1 MAIVSPLNAIFFPSL
16 FILCCH
22 PKCSFFLSVPPP
34 RPRWQIAAI
43 HPIRNPLRPS
53 SLPLQ
58 LWHICFHIH
67 FMIFPKAL
75 PCSQHRW
82 SPCNNSSSY
91 RNLITICA
99 LIRSHRR
106 QQENLDF
113 ERNPNLISTIFSAFK
128 LLPNDTNK
136 LSCTDMA
143 KNRST
148 TPDASFLVQWGWFRK
163 WKSGWKK
170 VLEKIS
176 GDGLSGVFRTW
187 GVSKKGQSRFAGS
200 DTFPHS
206 EWTQQCFYQ
215 VEWICIML
223 HWASAN
229 VSRYVSINFD
239 VNARKVNM

>member
-1 MAIVSPLNAIFFPSL
+1 MYCLNHFLLFPGTVSTDVSMAIVSPFNAVFFPSL

-22 PKCSFFLSVPPP
+22 PKRSFFLSIPPP

-43 HPIRNPLRPS
+43 HPVRNPLLPS

-82 SPCNNSSSY
+82 SPCKNSSSY

-113 ERNPNLISTIFSAFK
+113 QRNPNLISTIFSAFK
-128 LLPNDTNK
+128 LPPNDTNK

-170 VLEKIS
+170 VLEKS
-176 GDGLSGVFRTW
+176 VVMCSVG
-187 GVSKKGQSRFAGS
+187 
-200 DTFPHS
+200 HS
-206 EWTQQCFYQ
+206 EHQESQRKASPGLQ
-215 VEWICIML
+215 VRTRFHILSDPNSVSTKLNE
-223 HWASAN
+223 SA
-229 VSRYVSINFD
+229 
-239 VNARKVNM
+239 